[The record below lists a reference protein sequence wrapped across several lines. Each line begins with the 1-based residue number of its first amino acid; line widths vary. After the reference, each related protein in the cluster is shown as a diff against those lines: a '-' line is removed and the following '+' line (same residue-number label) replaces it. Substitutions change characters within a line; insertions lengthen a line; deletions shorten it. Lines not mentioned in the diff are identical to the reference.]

1 MKKKEERN
9 FEGIVISQQLHII
22 KLYEKLWRLEDDH
35 KRLEDD
41 HKRLEDAHKKL
52 QKKVKNDEKRNVV

>member
-22 KLYEKLWRLEDDH
+22 KLYEKLWGLEDDY
-35 KRLEDD
+35 KILQ
-41 HKRLEDAHKKL
+41 DAHKKL
-52 QKKVKNDEKRNVV
+52 QKKVKNDEKCNVV

>member
-41 HKRLEDAHKKL
+41 HKKL